1 MNDVT
6 VRAYAPKDWPRLMQ
20 IHDEARKI
28 ELNLAGLDGAF
39 VPLEQAAVSE
49 NLFDYMVFVA
59 CIGET
64 VMGFTAY
71 SQNELA
77 WMYVDPFY
85 MRRGVA
91 RALVRHVV
99 QHTKRPLELEVLTG
113 NEPALRLYE
122 ACGFR
127 RIETQ
132 SGRMPGNES
141 FHVTV
146 HVLRY
151 F

>member
-1 MNDVT
+1 MTNVT

-28 ELNLAGLDGAF
+28 ELKLAGLDGAF
-39 VPLEQAAVSE
+39 VPLEQAAVNE

-59 CIGET
+59 CISET
-64 VMGFTAY
+64 VVGFTAY
-71 SQNELA
+71 SQSELS
-77 WMYVDPFY
+77 WLYVDPAY
-85 MRRGVA
+85 MRQGVA
-91 RALVRHVV
+91 SALVRHVV

-141 FHVTV
+141 FLVTV